1 MSKESVQAILEV
13 LQQSPE
19 PLGWHGIAM
28 RLGQRGV
35 IIGGNLVL
43 LLREL
48 EQQGL
53 LLHGQATGHPHGV
66 YTLTELGRR
75 QIDAR

>member
-1 MSKESVQAILEV
+1 
-13 LQQSPE
+13 
-19 PLGWHGIAM
+19 M

-35 IIGGNLVL
+35 IVGGNLVL

-66 YTLTELGRR
+66 YTLTERGRR